1 MGHWLAK
8 PWNARERVS
17 KGRFWMVSRQDK
29 KRDPLCSESFGQ
41 CYAGPITEFYIQN
54 GGIWRLAGKGGD
66 SRITS
71 SERARYVETCF
82 RQVFD
87 EHMSNEAIILSY
99 KNAGPRLYRVPGK
112 G

>member
-1 MGHWLAK
+1 
-8 PWNARERVS
+8 
-17 KGRFWMVSRQDK
+17 MVSCQDK
-29 KRDPLCSESFGQ
+29 KRDPLCSEFFGQ

-82 RQVFD
+82 RPVFD

-112 G
+112 A

>member
-1 MGHWLAK
+1 
-8 PWNARERVS
+8 
-17 KGRFWMVSRQDK
+17 MVSRQDK
-29 KRDPLCSESFGQ
+29 KWDPLCSESFGQ
-41 CYAGPITEFYIQN
+41 CYAGPIAEFYIEN
-54 GGIWRLAGKGGD
+54 GGIWRLAAKGGD

-87 EHMSNEAIILSY
+87 EHMSNKARILSY
-99 KNAGPRLYRVPGK
+99 KNAGPRLYRVPGN